1 MTDVL
6 NRPLPPPGNWQDFE
20 RLCYDLYSRRWDA
33 DDAVLHGRQGQ
44 AQNGVDIYGH
54 DRQGRSVGVQ
64 CKAKDQTYDGVLP
77 EKELRAEVAKALKF
91 KPPLDVF
98 VIATTAPDDAT
109 ILDVARSISADHTR
123 RKLFEVRVQGWG
135 TLRQWLSDY
144 PELLTKYYPD
154 LYPPSEVLSRIDLGI
169 TTTQQ
174 EHEQT
179 RTEFA
184 RMEAR
189 ITARLE
195 QGEPNDPLQERIT
208 TAAKLT
214 DDGSAH
220 AAIRALQRIQ
230 REDGNNITGR
240 NLYRLK
246 SGFGFAH
253 VALGELA
260 TATQDFRDAY
270 AADPEWPNARA
281 ILAIAELL
289 EGNSAAAFERAKEV
303 IAADAASYHAA
314 AVIID
319 TAPDT
324 VGLAEIE
331 TLVPE
336 GLRNRVDIAIGLSL
350 RARKSG
356 DAGKAEEH
364 ARAAVALGPSDL
376 RALSTLAEVLLEP
389 IAAIEG
395 LLLTRRIPATSQS
408 RFDEA
413 LDLLQRA
420 WEELKP
426 RDDVIRYDHIVANLL
441 TALDIA
447 GREPETEQI
456 LDHALRTAPQSPP
469 LLRRYAQKMAQ
480 TGDWQAVLTAIASIP
495 QKGKEPQDEL
505 IQAHGLLKTGSP
517 EQALTQARALQC
529 KFGDTRLG
537 ETAAALRLE
546 AAAALGSLHDEL
558 DATLGTMPRSIVLR
572 TFGVNLLKE
581 DDPRRDALVKEI
593 DKLVA
598 GINNPGDRF
607 HAAEALYAAKQYG
620 RAAELYGDLHG
631 TDRDDPGL
639 RRHLMALYLADHRLE
654 ARQLFDSLAG
664 PIKALPEYAE
674 LGAAIYERAGLLQEC
689 RTIIEQHL
697 LTTEDLQWRLHWLSL
712 SERLGDTKRVVD
724 WLQEIKPDQQ
734 GRPRDLMPLA
744 VAINRYLG
752 DPKSLPIAYR
762 ALRGAYDDPQM
773 HLGYT
778 IGLFLMGRIAESH
791 VETPDKVALDTAVV
805 LAKKDG
811 SKRFTRIIE
820 TEPNP
825 RIEHDEIPPDNSLAG
840 RLLGLRVGDEI
851 ELDTLDIEPA
861 LYVVTTIQNK
871 YLHVHFRSLERFQ
884 SMFPES
890 RAFGSFTIDDS
901 KGDERFRPIF
911 DAVKRR
917 GEFGRAIKKQY
928 RTGQLPLAVAA
939 RIGGGSGLEFW
950 EAVWAD
956 PEMQFI
962 VTPGGPHDYQKA
974 AQLLESARRAIID
987 PITLFGLVRL
997 KIAKAV
1003 RASFEDLGVVQTT
1016 IDLLRRLV
1024 HERERGRDG
1033 KHGVMGW
1040 DGEHFQMVELG
1051 PDAVEQRIAE
1061 AKEVLSFSESLT
1073 LVPAEA
1079 PGEIHDQAKHLF
1091 SDHDPAYLDTILAA
1105 WGDGRILLC
1114 DDLPFRMLAAETAP
1128 IKAIWTQPAVAF
1140 GISVGKLSTEAHFRV
1155 GNALAEAGYF
1165 FTTINS
1171 GNFLHALKESE
1182 WKMTPTLQ
1190 ALIDL
1195 LARPANVPQRVFVV
1209 LSDLIWGGWAM
1220 SPNPQA
1226 FVTFFSAVFVGFKKA
1241 QPGLDI
1247 DSLGNAAF
1255 ARAQGI
1261 MRRNILRARLPDQ
1274 LVQSTYLT
1282 PAATIIAAIL
1292 EIPQSTIDLL
1302 SQLLA
1307 NALHRAKAEPTE
1319 NAAAARLIAA
1329 PESAEA

>member
-1 MTDVL
+1 
-6 NRPLPPPGNWQDFE
+6 LPPEPSGHHQN
-20 RLCYDLYSRRWDA
+20 SA
-33 DDAVLHGRQGQ
+33 I
-44 AQNGVDIYGH
+44 AQ
-54 DRQGRSVGVQ
+54 
-64 CKAKDQTYDGVLP
+64 
-77 EKELRAEVAKALKF
+77 ELRAEVTKALKF
-91 KPPLDVF
+91 KPLLDVF

-109 ILDVARSISADHTR
+109 ILDVARSISTDHAAK
-123 RKLFEVRVQGWG
+123 KLFEVRVQGWG
-135 TLRQWLSDY
+135 TLRQWLTDY
-144 PELLTKYYPD
+144 PELLTKYFPD
-154 LYPPSEVLSRIDLGI
+154 YYPPSEVLSRIDLGI

-174 EHEQT
+174 EHENT

-195 QGEPNDPLQERIT
+195 QGEPNDPLQERII
-208 TAAKLT
+208 TASKLT

-230 REDGNNITGR
+230 REDGDKITGR

-260 TATQDFRDAY
+260 TAIQDFRDAY

-289 EGNSAAAFERAKEV
+289 EGNSASAFERAKEV
-303 IAADAASYHAA
+303 IAADPTSYHAA
-314 AVIID
+314 AVVID

-331 TLVPE
+331 TLVPK

-356 DAGKAEEH
+356 DAGKAEEY
-364 ARAAVALGPSDL
+364 ARAAVALGPCDL

-395 LLLTRRIPATSQS
+395 LLLTRRIPVAAEP

-420 WEELKP
+420 WEELKT
-426 RDDVIRYDHIVANLL
+426 RDDVIRYDHIVANLI

-447 GREPETEQI
+447 GRETETEQI

-480 TGDWQAVLTAIASIP
+480 AGDWQAVLTAIASIP
-495 QKGKEPQDEL
+495 EKEKEPQDEL
-505 IQAHGLLKTGSP
+505 IQAHGLLKTGNP
-517 EQALTQARALQC
+517 ENALAQARALQE

-546 AAAALGSLHDEL
+546 AAGALGSLHDEL

-572 TFGVNLLKE
+572 TFGVSLLKE

-593 DKLVA
+593 HELVA

-607 HAAEALYAAKQYG
+607 HAAEALYAAKHYG
-620 RAAELYGDLHG
+620 RAAELYADLHG
-631 TDRDDPGL
+631 TDKDDPGL
-639 RRHLMALYLADHRLE
+639 RRHLMALYLADYRLE
-654 ARQLFDSLAG
+654 ARQLFDSLAD

-689 RTIIEQHL
+689 RNIIEQHL
-697 LTTEDLQWRLHWLSL
+697 LTTEDIQWHLHWLSL

-724 WLQEIKPDQQ
+724 WLQEVKPDQQ
-734 GRPRDLMPLA
+734 ARPRDLMPLA
-744 VAINRYLG
+744 LAINRYLG
-752 DPKSLPIAYR
+752 DPKCLPIAYR

-778 IGLFLMGRIAESH
+778 IGLFLTGRIAQRH
-791 VETPDKVALDTAVV
+791 VETPNRVALDTAVV

-820 TEPNP
+820 AEPNP
-825 RIEHDEIPPDNSLAG
+825 QIEHDEIPPDNSLAR

-890 RAFGSFTIDDS
+890 RAFGSFTIDES
-901 KGDERFRPIF
+901 KGDERFKPIF

-917 GEFGRAIKKQY
+917 GEFGREIKKQY
-928 RTGQLPLAVAA
+928 RTGQLPLVAA
-939 RIGGGSGLEFW
+939 GRIGGSTGIEFW
-950 EAVWAD
+950 EAVRAD
-956 PEMQFI
+956 QEMQFI
-962 VTPGGPHDYQKA
+962 VTPGGPDDYLNA
-974 AQLLESARRAIID
+974 ARLLERARRAIVD

-997 KIAKAV
+997 KIADAV

-1024 HERERGRDG
+1024 HERERSRDG
-1033 KHGVMGW
+1033 KQGVIGW

-1061 AKEVLSFSESLT
+1061 AQEVLSFAESLT
-1073 LVPAEA
+1073 LLPAEA

-1091 SDHDPAYLDTILAA
+1091 SDLDPAYLDTILAA
-1105 WGDGRILLC
+1105 WGGDRILLC
-1114 DDLPFRMLAAETAP
+1114 DDLPFRMLAAETTP
-1128 IKAIWTQPAVAF
+1128 IEGIWTQPAVAF
-1140 GISVGKLSTEAHFRV
+1140 GISVGRLPTDNHFRV

-1182 WKMTPTLQ
+1182 WKATPTLQ
-1190 ALIDL
+1190 ALVDL

-1209 LSDLIWGGWAM
+1209 LSDLIWGGWAT
-1220 SPNPQA
+1220 SPTSEA
-1226 FVTFFSAVFVGFKKA
+1226 FVAFFTAVFAGFKKA
-1241 QPGLDI
+1241 QPGLDL
-1247 DSLGNAAF
+1247 DGLANAAF
-1255 ARAQGI
+1255 ARAQDI
-1261 MRRNILRARLPDQ
+1261 MRRNILHARLPDQ
-1274 LVQSTYLT
+1274 LRQSTYLT
-1282 PAATIIAAIL
+1282 PVATISAAL
-1292 EIPQSTIDLL
+1292 REIPNETIKLIG
-1302 SQLLA
+1302 QLLA
-1307 NALHRAKAEPTE
+1307 QALHKAKNEPTRSAASPEMIAVPGTPE
-1319 NAAAARLIAA
+1319 NGTQ
-1329 PESAEA
+1329 P